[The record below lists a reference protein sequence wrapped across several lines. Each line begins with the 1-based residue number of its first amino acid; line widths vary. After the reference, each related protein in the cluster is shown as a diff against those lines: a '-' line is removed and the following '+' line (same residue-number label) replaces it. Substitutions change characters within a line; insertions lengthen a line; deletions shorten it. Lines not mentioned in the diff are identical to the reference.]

1 MPELPD
7 VQTYKRYVDATSLHQ
22 RIKTVTVCNRRI
34 LKGISASKLK
44 SELQKHCFQSSTRYG
59 KYLFVKTDNSRWLT
73 LHFGM
78 TGFLKYF
85 KNDEKFG
92 MHERLIIAFENGYNL
107 AYVCQ
112 RLLGALRLI
121 TSIDNFISDL
131 RFGPDALNVDFE
143 SFKKILQESRGTIK
157 STLMNQKRIAG
168 VGNIY
173 SDEILFQSNVHP
185 ETISSKLNHEQIRK
199 IYHNMGKVLI
209 KAIERQADPNKLP
222 NSYLLPHRQ
231 KEKSCPRCNSILKTT
246 KVIGRT
252 AYFCPNCQRNK
263 IG

>member
-22 RIKTVTVCNRRI
+22 QIQTVTVRNRRI

-44 SELQKHCFQSSTRYG
+44 SKLQRRCFQSTTRYG
-59 KYLFVKTDNSRWLT
+59 KYLFVKTNNNYWLA

-85 KNDEKFG
+85 KNGGKSGPHD
-92 MHERLIIAFENGYNL
+92 RLIIAFENGYNL

-112 RLLGALRLI
+112 RLLGALRLV
-121 TSIDNFISDL
+121 TSIDNFISDIRL
-131 RFGPDALNVDFE
+131 GPDALNVDFE
-143 SFKKILQESRGTIK
+143 RFKKILQESRGAIK
-157 STLMNQKRIAG
+157 STLMNQKRLAG
-168 VGNIY
+168 IGNIY

-185 ETISSKLNHEQIRK
+185 ETISNKLNHEQIRK
-199 IYHNMGKVLI
+199 IYHNMVKVLI

-231 KEKSCPRCNSILKTT
+231 KKKSCPRCNGILKTT

-252 AYFCPNCQRNK
+252 AYFCPNCQT
-263 IG
+263 

>member
-22 RIKTVTVCNRRI
+22 QIQTVTVRNRRI
-34 LKGISASKLK
+34 LRGISANKLK
-44 SELQKHCFQSSTRYG
+44 SKLQKRCFQSTTRHG
-59 KYLFVKTDNSRWLT
+59 KYLFVKTDNNRWLT

-85 KNDEKFG
+85 KNDKKSG
-92 MHERLIIAFENGYNL
+92 PHDRLIIAFENGYNL

-112 RLLGALRLI
+112 RLLGTLRLI
-121 TSIDNFISDL
+121 TSVDNFISDIRL
-131 RFGPDALNVDFE
+131 GPDALNVDFE
-143 SFKKILQESRGTIK
+143 QFKKILQESRGAIK
-157 STLMNQKRIAG
+157 STLMNQKRLAG
-168 VGNIY
+168 IGNIY

-199 IYHNMGKVLI
+199 IYHNMGKVLK
-209 KAIERQADPNKLP
+209 KAIERQANPNKLP

-231 KEKSCPRCNSILKTT
+231 KLNRCPRCNGILKTT
-246 KVIGRT
+246 KVMGRT

-263 IG
+263 TG